1 MKKIEI
7 PYISVQC
14 LLREFAKALGTK
26 SLAAKEIDNA
36 CKHTEINPHQLAE
49 LKNQLV
55 HEPIAKYV
63 NVHFADHL
71 MEQLEIVFSQYI
83 DFVKKIPMDDVS
95 ASKGQELV
103 RRHYIAIATDF
114 VCHEMFEGMRTTSEQ
129 VARMGKPAMQVAFNS
144 FEDNS
149 VWKQHLEQPTKDQK
163 DKYRRWLKVD
173 KGELPDITSIG
184 ALGEMT
190 ASDPMSMATWGVIKA
205 RLIIARVWDYFFCHA
220 GYCDVK
226 IIGDMDLHQR
236 FDALTDSLHKLQRQ
250 EGEMYREST
259 PTALELFDR
268 LRLRNPKSARD
279 KRRCKELL
287 GQLYSF
293 QKQHDVNAET
303 TYYYHWMNARY
314 HLHLGELDIALQSY
328 KLAYEQSAY
337 RAGENIECI
346 IKESMLVAARVQ
358 HIDKVFVNKLRSMA
372 AVLGIDILPTNPSDK
387 TKTKPVLVEEWEI
400 AAYARFFDSYFT
412 EESFFPGSAYP
423 LLHSQNV
430 GPWMVDET
438 KHKLNLKSPN
448 KMLSVGEQ
456 GSLIKRMPQIVYF
469 AMNDDIESV
478 KQLLDTDV
486 SVNKLSSSNE
496 SALLMAIQ
504 TIQVNLMPLNSM
516 NDELFNLLSDKP
528 HSEKSINAIT
538 SKRKLTALGCAVQ
551 TGRLDVVKKV
561 FELGAEIDQRHD
573 TVGESPLFTCIGM
586 ISRFKRPGLI
596 QALSKQFQYHDDNL
610 HAYMSNAA
618 GMVPHDK
625 QHLIQLMESQANDPL
640 HSSIIETAIELQ
652 QSNIEKYSTIDE
664 YRDIAKYLISKGANP
679 SAKHDTVYQGYTPLM
694 LAAELD
700 EGKLFQLMVEAGGDI
715 NGSCINTLSNQR
727 VSCFEIAL
735 GLQSKSV
742 LSIYKKA
749 SSSS

>member
-1 MKKIEI
+1 MKKIET

-83 DFVKKIPMDDVS
+83 DFVKKIPMDGVS

-114 VCHEMFEGMRTTSEQ
+114 VCNEMFEGMRTTSEQ
-129 VARMGKPAMQVAFNS
+129 VARMGKPSMQVAFNS

-149 VWKQHLEQPTKDQK
+149 VWKQHLELATKEQK

-184 ALGEMT
+184 ALGEMS
-190 ASDPMSMATWGVIKA
+190 ASDQMSMATWGVIKA
-205 RLIIARVWDYFFCHA
+205 RLITARVWDYFFCHA

-226 IIGDMDLHQR
+226 IIADMDLHQR
-236 FDALTDSLHKLQRQ
+236 FDSLTDSLHKLQRQ
-250 EGEMYREST
+250 EGDKYRDST
-259 PTALELFDR
+259 STALGLFDR
-268 LRLRNPKSARD
+268 LRLRKPKSARD
-279 KRRCKELL
+279 KRTCKELL
-287 GQLYSF
+287 DKLCRF
-293 QKQHDVNAET
+293 QKQHDVNRET
-303 TYYYHWMNARY
+303 TYYYHWMSARY

-358 HIDKVFVNKLRSMA
+358 QTDRVFINKLRSIA
-372 AVLGIDILPTNPSDK
+372 SVLGIDILPTNPSDK
-387 TKTKPVLVEEWEI
+387 TKAKPVLVEEWEI

-412 EESFFPGSAYP
+412 EESFFPGAGYP
-423 LLHSQNV
+423 ILHSQNV
-430 GPWMVDET
+430 GPWIVDET

-448 KMLSVGEQ
+448 KMVNVGEQ
-456 GSLIKRMPQIVYF
+456 GSLVKRMPQLVYF

-478 KQLLDTDV
+478 KQLLDADV

-504 TIQVNLMPLNSM
+504 TIQVNLIPLNSM
-516 NDELFNLLSDKP
+516 SDELFNLLSNKP
-528 HSEKSINAIT
+528 HSEKFINAIT

-561 FELGAEIDQRHD
+561 VELGAEIDQRHD
-573 TVGESPLFTCIGM
+573 TVGESPLFTCMGL
-586 ISRFKRPGLI
+586 ISRHKRPGLI
-596 QALSKQFQYHDDNL
+596 KPLSKQFQYHDDSL

-640 HSSIIETAIELQ
+640 HSSIMDVTLKLQ
-652 QSNIEKYSTIDE
+652 QSNIGKYSTIDGF
-664 YRDIAKYLISKGANP
+664 RDIAKYLIFKGANP
-679 SAKHDTVYQGYTPLM
+679 NAKHDTAYQGYTPLM

-715 NGSCINTLSNQR
+715 NGSCVNTLNKQR
-727 VSCFEIAL
+727 VLCRDIAL
-735 GLQSKSV
+735 GWQSKSV
-742 LSIYKKA
+742 LGIFKEE
-749 SSSS
+749 SSSH

>member
-1 MKKIEI
+1 MKKIET
-7 PYISVQC
+7 PYISIQC

-71 MEQLEIVFSQYI
+71 MKQLDIVFSQYI
-83 DFVKKIPMDDVS
+83 DFVKKVS
-95 ASKGQELV
+95 LDGVNASKGQDLV
-103 RRHYIAIATDF
+103 RRHYISIATDF
-114 VCHEMFEGMRTTSEQ
+114 VCHEIFEGMRTTSEQ
-129 VARMGKPAMQVAFNS
+129 VASLGKPAMQVVFNS
-144 FEDNS
+144 LEDNS
-149 VWKQHLEQPTKDQK
+149 VWKQHLEQASKEQK
-163 DKYRRWLKVD
+163 DRYRHWLKD
-173 KGELPDITSIG
+173 EKAELPDITSIG
-184 ALGEMT
+184 ALGEKSPSEPIST
-190 ASDPMSMATWGVIKA
+190 ATWGVIKA
-205 RLIIARVWDYFFCHA
+205 RLITARIWDYFFYHA
-220 GYCDVK
+220 GYCDIA
-226 IIGDMDLHQR
+226 IIADMDLHQR
-236 FDALTDSLHKLQRQ
+236 FDSLTDSLHKLQRQ
-250 EGEMYREST
+250 EGDKYRDST
-259 PTALELFDR
+259 STALELFDR
-268 LRLRNPKSARD
+268 LRLRKPKSARD
-279 KRRCKELL
+279 KRRCRELL
-287 GQLYSF
+287 GQLCRF
-293 QKQHDVNAET
+293 QKQHDVNTET

-314 HLHLGELDIALQSY
+314 HVHLGELDIALQSY
-328 KLAYEQSAY
+328 KLAYEQSVY

-358 HIDKVFVNKLRSMA
+358 HTDKVFVNKLRSMA
-372 AVLGIDILPTNPSDK
+372 SVLGIDILPTNPSDK
-387 TKTKPVLVEEWEI
+387 TKTKPALVEGWEI

-412 EESFFPGSAYP
+412 EESFFPGAAYP
-423 LLHSQNV
+423 ILNSQNV

-438 KHKLNLKSPN
+438 KYKLDLKSPN
-448 KMLSVGEQ
+448 KMFNVGEQ
-456 GSLIKRMPQIVYF
+456 GSLVKRMPQLVYF
-469 AMNDDIESV
+469 AMSDDIESV
-478 KQLLDTDV
+478 EKLLDAGA

-496 SALLMAIQ
+496 AALLMAIQ
-504 TIQVNLMPLNSM
+504 TIQVNLLPLNSM
-516 NDELFNLLSDKP
+516 NDELFNLLSNKP

-561 FELGAEIDQRHD
+561 VELGAEIDQRHD
-573 TVGESPLFTCIGM
+573 TVGESPLFTCIGL

-625 QHLIQLMESQANDPL
+625 KHLIQLMKNQANDPM
-640 HSSIIETAIELQ
+640 HSSFMEVAIELQ
-652 QSNIEKYSTIDE
+652 QSTIEKYSTIGG

-679 SAKHDTVYQGYTPLM
+679 NAKHDTAYQDYTPLM

-715 NGSCINTLSNQR
+715 NASCINTLSKQR
-727 VSCFEIAL
+727 VSCSDIAL
-735 GLQSKSV
+735 GWQSKSA
-742 LSIYKKA
+742 LSFLKEA